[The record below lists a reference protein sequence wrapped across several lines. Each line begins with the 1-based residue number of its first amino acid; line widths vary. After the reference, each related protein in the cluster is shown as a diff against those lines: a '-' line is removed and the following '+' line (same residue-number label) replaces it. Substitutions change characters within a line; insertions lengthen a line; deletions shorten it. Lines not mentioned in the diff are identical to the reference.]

1 MCTRG
6 HWRPSEDEKLKELV
20 ALYGPHNW
28 NAIAE
33 KLQGRSG
40 KSCRLRWFN
49 QLDPRIN
56 RSPFSEEEEELLLAS
71 HRVHGNRWAVIA
83 RLFPGR
89 TDNAVKN
96 HWHVIMARRC
106 RERMRISNRRRGAG
120 AGAPSAAAGAVEDE
134 NNPRNAKKLRPDP
147 SSMASLLDKYQRE
160 FAVPF
165 AINHDSNKEDYCSTT
180 NEEDTNKSVEFYDF
194 LQVNTNSSDTKC
206 GSSIE
211 EQEENRDD
219 QAEGQVQFIDFLE
232 VGASH
237 HQ

>member
-71 HRVHGNRWAVIA
+71 HRVHGNR
-83 RLFPGR
+83 
-89 TDNAVKN
+89 
-96 HWHVIMARRC
+96 
-106 RERMRISNRRRGAG
+106 ERMRMSNRRGAG
-120 AGAPSAAAGAVEDE
+120 APGAATGGAAEDE
-134 NNPRNAKKLRPDP
+134 NNPRNAKKPRTD
-147 SSMASLLDKYQRE
+147 SSGMASLLDKYRRE

-165 AINHDSNKEDYCSTT
+165 AINNDSNKEDYCSTT

-194 LQVNTNSSDTKC
+194 LQVNANSSDTKC

-232 VGASH
+232 VGAASH
-237 HQ
+237 RQ

>member
-106 RERMRISNRRRGAG
+106 RERMRMSNRCGAATAG
-120 AGAPSAAAGAVEDE
+120 ATPAAGAVEND
-134 NNPRNAKKLRPDP
+134 NPRNAKKPRPDAN
-147 SSMASLLDKYQRE
+147 SMASLLYKYRSE
-160 FAVPF
+160 FVAGPF
-165 AINHDSNKEDYCSTT
+165 AISSHDNAKGYRSATNDED
-180 NEEDTNKSVEFYDF
+180 KSVEFYDF
-194 LQVNTNSSDTKC
+194 LQVNASSSDTKC

-211 EQEENRDD
+211 EQDESRDD
-219 QAEGQVQFIDFLE
+219 QAEGQVQFIDFLK

-237 HQ
+237 RQ